1 MFFADNC
8 YEFNYIF
15 YRNMINSLERL
26 KQVLSEN
33 RYDLAFIVGNGI
45 NRFAYGC
52 IRDVSW
58 NGLLLEVWQQIS
70 YRTMSDISS
79 GISLTEFY
87 DIMEMEAG
95 SIDKVRQ
102 KVVDLLGEWRPD
114 EYHKW
119 LQEKISSDWDVPLL
133 TTNFDMNLNEG
144 LTLNKLESENL
155 KFTDYYPWN
164 VYFSRTELNSPT
176 EGFGVWHING
186 MLKYKRSIRLGL
198 SEYMSL
204 SSRVR
209 TFLHKEDGL
218 DDFDLK
224 NQNRWKGY
232 PTWLHII
239 FNKSLCIFGLAL
251 DENET
256 FLRWLLIERA
266 KYFKRYPER
275 KKKGWFVCKAGECS
289 EGKRLYLDYIGFELV
304 QLDSYDDIYRGIF
317 LP

>member
-1 MFFADNC
+1 MSDNLTK
-8 YEFNYIF
+8 IQQAL
-15 YRNMINSLERL
+15 RN
-26 KQVLSEN
+26 N
-33 RYDLAFIVGNGI
+33 RNDLAFIVGNGI
-45 NRFAYGC
+45 NRFAYGD
-52 IRDVSW
+52 RQNVSW

-155 KFTDYYPWN
+155 KFADYYPWN

-186 MLKYKRSIRLGL
+186 MLKYKRNIRLGL

-204 SSRVR
+204 LSRVR

-224 NQNRWKGY
+224 NQSRWKGY

-304 QLDSYDDIYRGIF
+304 QLDSYDDIYRGMF

>member
-1 MFFADNC
+1 MSDNLTK
-8 YEFNYIF
+8 IQQAL
-15 YRNMINSLERL
+15 RN
-26 KQVLSEN
+26 N
-33 RYDLAFIVGNGI
+33 RNDLAFIVGNGI
-45 NRFAYGC
+45 NRFAYGD
-52 IRDVSW
+52 RQNVSW

-155 KFTDYYPWN
+155 KFADYYPWN

-186 MLKYKRSIRLGL
+186 MLKYKRSIRSVSYTHLFSDLLLVCAAVMGGGYSVVSGGDTRL
-198 SEYMSL
+198 KRNLNNAFSSVSVMKSSASL
-204 SSRVR
+204 SAC
-209 TFLHKEDGL
+209 
-218 DDFDLK
+218 
-224 NQNRWKGY
+224 
-232 PTWLHII
+232 P
-239 FNKSLCIFGLAL
+239 
-251 DENET
+251 
-256 FLRWLLIERA
+256 LIREA
-266 KYFKRYPER
+266 
-275 KKKGWFVCKAGECS
+275 
-289 EGKRLYLDYIGFELV
+289 
-304 QLDSYDDIYRGIF
+304 
-317 LP
+317 

>member
-1 MFFADNC
+1 
-8 YEFNYIF
+8 
-15 YRNMINSLERL
+15 MINSLERL

-102 KVVDLLGEWRPD
+102 KVVDLLGEWRPA

-119 LQEKISSDWDVPLL
+119 LQEKISLDWDVPLL

-164 VYFSRTELNSPT
+164 VYFSNTELNYST

-224 NQNRWKGY
+224 NQNRWKDILHGY
-232 PTWLHII
+232 TLFLINHCVYWVWL
-239 FNKSLCIFGLAL
+239 
-251 DENET
+251 
-256 FLRWLLIERA
+256 
-266 KYFKRYPER
+266 
-275 KKKGWFVCKAGECS
+275 
-289 EGKRLYLDYIGFELV
+289 
-304 QLDSYDDIYRGIF
+304 
-317 LP
+317 

>member
-1 MFFADNC
+1 
-8 YEFNYIF
+8 
-15 YRNMINSLERL
+15 MIQDLPKLR
-26 KQVLSEN
+26 QVLSDN
-33 RYDLAFIVGNGI
+33 QYDIAFIVGNGI
-45 NRFAYGC
+45 NRFAYGD
-52 IRDVSW
+52 RQNVSW
-58 NGLLLEVWQQIS
+58 NGLLLDVWQQIS
-70 YRTMSDISS
+70 CRTMSDISS

-102 KVVDLLGEWRPD
+102 KVVDLLGKWQPD

-119 LQEKISSDWDVPLL
+119 LQDKISSDWNVPLL

-164 VYFSRTELNSPT
+164 VYFSRTELNYST
-176 EGFGVWHING
+176 EGFGVWYING
-186 MLKYKRSIRLGL
+186 ILKYKRSIRLSL

-209 TFLHKEDGL
+209 SFLHKGEGL

-224 NQNRWKGY
+224 NQNCWKGY
-232 PTWLHII
+232 TTWLHII
-239 FNKSLCIFGLAL
+239 FNKSLCMFVLAL

-266 KYFKRYPER
+266 KYFRRFPER
-275 KKKGWFVCKAGECS
+275 KKKGWFVCKKGECS
-289 EGKRLYLDYIGFELV
+289 EGKKLYLDYIGFELV
-304 QLDSYDDIYRGIF
+304 QLDSYEDIYRGM
-317 LP
+317 LSH